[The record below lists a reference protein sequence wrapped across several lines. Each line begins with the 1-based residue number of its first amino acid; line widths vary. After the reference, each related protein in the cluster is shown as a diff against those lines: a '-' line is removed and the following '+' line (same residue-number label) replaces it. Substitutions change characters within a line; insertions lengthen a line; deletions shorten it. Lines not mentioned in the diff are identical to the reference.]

1 METKPFGRKPAT
13 PEQLV
18 AQCRFERAVDE
29 LRERRSIAPAVMLR
43 SILAGLA
50 LVAILVDF
58 LAPAVARLIGI
69 G

>member
-1 METKPFGRKPAT
+1 METKPFGRKAAS
-13 PEQLV
+13 PEQLA
-18 AQCRFERAVDE
+18 AQCRFEHAVAE
-29 LRERRSIAPAVMLR
+29 LRERRTIAPAVVLR